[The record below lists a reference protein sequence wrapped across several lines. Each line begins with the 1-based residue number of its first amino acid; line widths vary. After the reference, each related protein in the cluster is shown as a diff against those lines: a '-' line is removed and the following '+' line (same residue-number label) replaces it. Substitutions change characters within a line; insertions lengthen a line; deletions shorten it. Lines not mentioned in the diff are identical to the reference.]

1 MHHHEN
7 EQVCVVLEGEMV
19 VHTEDDSVT
28 LLGSTTPSGWRPT
41 NPTASRTRATNA
53 RSVST
58 YSRRAAASTTGPTAK
73 SSTADRHWAVD
84 HDQRLVP
91 MTDTTSS
98 ATPGGMDFS
107 ESSELGLVKSQIDRF
122 IEREVRR
129 SRVRRPVPG
138 RTGRG
143 EPTGRERLPSSTN
156 TSTSGRRYASS
167 PPEVAGF
174 LTMHMPESV
183 GGGG

>member
-1 MHHHEN
+1 MEFVDFTDAETYEPEDGWQRVSLAGSDAFTFEWFEKPAGHSSPMHHHEN

-19 VHTEDDSVT
+19 VHTGTTPSPS
-28 LLGSTTPSGWRPT
+28 GSTTPSGWRPT

-107 ESSELGLVKSQIDRF
+107 NPRNS
-122 IEREVRR
+122 
-129 SRVRRPVPG
+129 
-138 RTGRG
+138 
-143 EPTGRERLPSSTN
+143 
-156 TSTSGRRYASS
+156 AS
-167 PPEVAGF
+167 
-174 LTMHMPESV
+174 
-183 GGGG
+183 